1 MRIKY
6 EWGWTACLAV
16 LILLFLI
23 WGARADVYGGDSI
36 ACGAG
41 HAAGA
46 PTLCKVGAGSCE
58 IAQRVPQGLYG
69 WVVVSAGVNDAGK
82 CVTQVRARIGSVAKV
97 LWIVPPPKYTM
108 ARAVILRVGQAH
120 GDRFVTYIPGKDGLH
135 PRSYP
140 ELVRAIKAT
149 EAWAR

>member
-1 MRIKY
+1 MWRFN
-6 EWGWTACLAV
+6 AVALAV
-16 LILLFLI
+16 LLLLF
-23 WGARADVYGGDSI
+23 GVDFAHADVYGGDSI

-46 PTLCKVGAGSCE
+46 PTLCRVGAGSCE
-58 IAQRVPQGLYG
+58 IARRVPHGLYG
-69 WVVVSAGVNDAGK
+69 WVIISAGVNDQGR
-82 CVTQVRARIGSVAKV
+82 CVKQVRDRVGLVARVM
-97 LWIVPPPKYTM
+97 WIVPP
-108 ARAVILRVGQAH
+108 ARYERARTTVLRVGETR
-120 GDRFVTYIPGKDGLH
+120 GDEFVTYIPGKDGLH